1 MSVVLGQNRYNN
13 FVSLSRNKS
22 SPRVFQRLYYYTKN
36 NLEKHYLC
44 SIFLTQNY
52 TTMQTTVFL
61 PLSPAIKSVT
71 IIASIIILATM
82 GYMAYQWYT
91 TKQVM
96 LLVTF
101 VIVAIALLSCMVLI
115 PRKLTVTT
123 EAINIHLLAW
133 KINIP
138 ADEIVKIEHYP
149 HGIQSSR
156 IAGAGG
162 FFGNLGLFTCK
173 ECGKH
178 LSLITDPMDVCI
190 ITRKSKMPIAVS
202 IADNSVFNAIAEVQ
216 EKN

>member
-1 MSVVLGQNRYNN
+1 M
-13 FVSLSRNKS
+13 K
-22 SPRVFQRLYYYTKN
+22 
-36 NLEKHYLC
+36 
-44 SIFLTQNY
+44 
-52 TTMQTTVFL
+52 TTNFL
-61 PLSPAIKSVT
+61 PLSQSILWIT
-71 IIASIIILATM
+71 LLASIIILV
-82 GYMAYQWYT
+82 GIGVIVYQWL
-91 TKQVM
+91 QLQQPH
-96 LLVTF
+96 LLF
-101 VIVAIALLSCMVLI
+101 ALILIIVALLSCMVLI
-115 PRKLTVTT
+115 PRKLTVTQ

-178 LSLITDPMDVCI
+178 LSLITDPKDVCI
-190 ITRKSKMPIAVS
+190 ITRKSKMPIVVS
-202 IADNSVFNAIAEVQ
+202 IADNSIFNAIAEVQ

>member
-1 MSVVLGQNRYNN
+1 MQ
-13 FVSLSRNKS
+13 
-22 SPRVFQRLYYYTKN
+22 VFYKN
-36 NLEKHYLC
+36 NLYIYYFLVHFKKKHYLC

-101 VIVAIALLSCMVLI
+101 MIVAIALLSCMVII
-115 PRKLTVTT
+115 PRKLTVTQ

-149 HGIQSSR
+149 HGIDSHR
-156 IAGAGG
+156 IVGAGG
-162 FFGNLGLFTCK
+162 YFGNLGLFTSK

-178 LSLITDPMDVCI
+178 LSLVTDPMNICV
-190 ITRKSKMPIAVS
+190 ITRKTKMPIVVS
-202 IADNSVFNAIAEVQ
+202 IKDNSVLNAIAEVQ
-216 EKN
+216 ERN

>member
-1 MSVVLGQNRYNN
+1 
-13 FVSLSRNKS
+13 
-22 SPRVFQRLYYYTKN
+22 
-36 NLEKHYLC
+36 
-44 SIFLTQNY
+44 
-52 TTMQTTVFL
+52 MQTTDFL

-91 TKQVM
+91 TKQVV
-96 LLVTF
+96 LLVTL

-115 PRKLTVTT
+115 PRKLTVTK
-123 EAINIHLLAW
+123 EEINIHLLAW

-138 ADEIVKIEHYP
+138 ADEIEKIEHSP

-162 FFGNLGLFTCK
+162 FFGNLGLFTCQ

-178 LSLITDPMDVCI
+178 LSLITDPKDVCI

-202 IADNSVFNAIAEVQ
+202 LTDNRVVNAIAEVQ
-216 EKN
+216 EHN

>member
-1 MSVVLGQNRYNN
+1 M
-13 FVSLSRNKS
+13 K
-22 SPRVFQRLYYYTKN
+22 
-36 NLEKHYLC
+36 
-44 SIFLTQNY
+44 
-52 TTMQTTVFL
+52 TTHFL
-61 PLSPAIKSVT
+61 PLSNPIKWIT
-71 IIASIIILATM
+71 LLALIIIIVAM
-82 GYMAYQWYT
+82 IYMAYQWYT
-91 TKQVM
+91 TKQVV

-101 VIVAIALLSCMVLI
+101 MIVAIALLSCMVLI
-115 PRKLTVTT
+115 PRKLTVTQ

-138 ADEIVKIEHYP
+138 ADEIEQIEHYP

-190 ITRKSKMPIAVS
+190 ITRKSKMPIVVS
-202 IADNSVFNAIAEVQ
+202 IADNSVFNAIAEVH
-216 EKN
+216 EKD

>member
-1 MSVVLGQNRYNN
+1 M
-13 FVSLSRNKS
+13 K
-22 SPRVFQRLYYYTKN
+22 
-36 NLEKHYLC
+36 
-44 SIFLTQNY
+44 
-52 TTMQTTVFL
+52 TTNFL
-61 PLSPAIKSVT
+61 PLSQSILWIT
-71 IIASIIILATM
+71 LLASIIILV
-82 GYMAYQWYT
+82 GIGVIVYQWL
-91 TKQVM
+91 QLQQPHLLFVLI
-96 LLVTF
+96 LLV
-101 VIVAIALLSCMVLI
+101 VALLSCIVLI

-156 IAGAGG
+156 IVGAGG
-162 FFGNLGLFTCK
+162 YFGNLGLFTCK

-190 ITRKSKMPIAVS
+190 ITRKDKMPIVVS
-202 IADNSVFNAIAEVQ
+202 VADNSVFNVIAEVQ

>member
-1 MSVVLGQNRYNN
+1 M
-13 FVSLSRNKS
+13 
-22 SPRVFQRLYYYTKN
+22 
-36 NLEKHYLC
+36 
-44 SIFLTQNY
+44 
-52 TTMQTTVFL
+52 
-61 PLSPAIKSVT
+61 SPAIKSVT

-82 GYMAYQWYT
+82 GYIVYQWL
-91 TKQVM
+91 QLQQPHLLFALI
-96 LLVTF
+96 LLV
-101 VIVAIALLSCMVLI
+101 VALLSCMVLI

-123 EAINIHLLAW
+123 DEINIHLLAW

-162 FFGNLGLFTCK
+162 FFGNLGLFTCQ

-178 LSLITDPMDVCI
+178 LSLITDPKDVCI
-190 ITRKSKMPIAVS
+190 ITRKEKMPIVVS
-202 IADNSVFNAIAEVQ
+202 VTDHSVFNAIAEVQ

>member
-1 MSVVLGQNRYNN
+1 ML
-13 FVSLSRNKS
+13 FA
-22 SPRVFQRLYYYTKN
+22 TKN
-36 NLEKHYLC
+36 SNFDYYFLAQSKIIHYLC
-44 SIFLTQNY
+44 NIILTQNY
-52 TTMQTTVFL
+52 TTMQTTAFL

-71 IIASIIILATM
+71 IIASIIILVTM

-91 TKQVM
+91 TKQVV

-123 EAINIHLLAW
+123 DEINIHLLAW

-138 ADEIVKIEHYP
+138 ADEIEKIEHYP

-178 LSLITDPMDVCI
+178 LSLITDPKDVCI
-190 ITRKSKMPIAVS
+190 ISRKNKMPIVVS

>member
-1 MSVVLGQNRYNN
+1 M
-13 FVSLSRNKS
+13 K
-22 SPRVFQRLYYYTKN
+22 
-36 NLEKHYLC
+36 
-44 SIFLTQNY
+44 
-52 TTMQTTVFL
+52 TTNFL
-61 PLSPAIKSVT
+61 PLSQSILWIT
-71 IIASIIILATM
+71 LLASIIILV
-82 GYMAYQWYT
+82 GIGVIVYQWL
-91 TKQVM
+91 QFHQPHLLFALI
-96 LLVTF
+96 LLV
-101 VIVAIALLSCMVLI
+101 VALLSCMVLI

-123 EAINIHLLAW
+123 DEINIHLLAW

-190 ITRKSKMPIAVS
+190 ITRKNKMPIAVS
-202 IADNSVFNAIAEVQ
+202 ITNNSVFNTISEVQ

>member
-1 MSVVLGQNRYNN
+1 
-13 FVSLSRNKS
+13 
-22 SPRVFQRLYYYTKN
+22 
-36 NLEKHYLC
+36 
-44 SIFLTQNY
+44 
-52 TTMQTTVFL
+52 MQTTAFL

-82 GYMAYQWYT
+82 GYMVYQWYT

-101 VIVAIALLSCMVLI
+101 MIVTIALLSCMVLI

-123 EAINIHLLAW
+123 DEINIHLLAW

-138 ADEIVKIEHYP
+138 ADEIVKVEHYP

-162 FFGNLGLFTCK
+162 FFGNLGLFTSK

-190 ITRKSKMPIAVS
+190 ITRKSKMPIVVS
-202 IADNSVFNAIAEVQ
+202 VENYSVFNTILEVQ

>member
-1 MSVVLGQNRYNN
+1 MQVVY
-13 FVSLSRNKS
+13 
-22 SPRVFQRLYYYTKN
+22 KN
-36 NLEKHYLC
+36 NLYIYYFLVHFKKIHYLC

-52 TTMQTTVFL
+52 TTMQTTAFL

-101 VIVAIALLSCMVLI
+101 VIVALALLSCMVII
-115 PRKLTVTT
+115 PRKVTVNQET
-123 EAINIHLLAW
+123 INIHLLAW

-138 ADEIVKIEHYP
+138 ADEIVKIEHYQ

-156 IAGAGG
+156 IVGAGG

-190 ITRKSKMPIAVS
+190 ITRKAKMPIVVS
-202 IADNSVFNAIAEVQ
+202 VKDYSVFNTIGEVQ

>member
-1 MSVVLGQNRYNN
+1 M
-13 FVSLSRNKS
+13 K
-22 SPRVFQRLYYYTKN
+22 
-36 NLEKHYLC
+36 
-44 SIFLTQNY
+44 
-52 TTMQTTVFL
+52 TTNFL
-61 PLSPAIKSVT
+61 PLSQSILWIT
-71 IIASIIILATM
+71 LLASIIILV
-82 GYMAYQWYT
+82 GIGVIVYQWL
-91 TKQVM
+91 QLQQPHLLFALI
-96 LLVTF
+96 LLV
-101 VIVAIALLSCMVLI
+101 VALLSCMVLI

-138 ADEIVKIEHYP
+138 SDEIVKIEHYP

-178 LSLITDPMDVCI
+178 LSLITDPKDVCI

-202 IADNSVFNAIAEVQ
+202 IQDNSVFNAIAEVQ
-216 EKN
+216 ERN

>member
-1 MSVVLGQNRYNN
+1 M
-13 FVSLSRNKS
+13 K
-22 SPRVFQRLYYYTKN
+22 
-36 NLEKHYLC
+36 
-44 SIFLTQNY
+44 
-52 TTMQTTVFL
+52 TTHFL
-61 PLSPAIKSVT
+61 PLSQSIKWIT
-71 IIASIIILATM
+71 LLALIIIIVAM
-82 GYMAYQWYT
+82 IYMAYQWYT

-101 VIVAIALLSCMVLI
+101 VIVALAMLSCMVII
-115 PRKLTVTT
+115 PRKLTVTQ

-178 LSLITDPMDVCI
+178 LSLITDPMDICI

-202 IADNSVFNAIAEVQ
+202 IKDNSVFKAIAEVQ
-216 EKN
+216 EKH

>member
-1 MSVVLGQNRYNN
+1 MQ
-13 FVSLSRNKS
+13 
-22 SPRVFQRLYYYTKN
+22 VFYKN
-36 NLEKHYLC
+36 NLYIYYFLVHFKKNHYLC
-44 SIFLTQNY
+44 NIFLTQNHN
-52 TTMQTTVFL
+52 TMQTTVFL

-101 VIVAIALLSCMVLI
+101 VIVAIALFSCMVII
-115 PRKLTVTT
+115 PRKVTVTQ

-138 ADEIVKIEHYP
+138 ADEIEKIEHYP

-156 IAGAGG
+156 IVGAGG
-162 FFGNLGLFTCK
+162 FFGNLGLFTSK

-178 LSLITDPMDVCI
+178 LSLVTDPMDVCI
-190 ITRKSKMPIAVS
+190 ITRKSKMPIVVS
-202 IADNSVFNAIAEVQ
+202 IENYSVFNNILEVQ